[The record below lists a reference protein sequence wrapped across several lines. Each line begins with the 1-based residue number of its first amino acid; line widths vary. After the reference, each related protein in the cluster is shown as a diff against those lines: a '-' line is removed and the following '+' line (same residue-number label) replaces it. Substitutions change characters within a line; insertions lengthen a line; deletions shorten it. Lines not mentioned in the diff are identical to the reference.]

1 MTATANIRLP
11 AVAGSFYSG
20 NAAELRRDVEH
31 YLGGAKTP
39 DSSASWPKAII
50 APHAGYVYS
59 GPIAA
64 TAYVTLKNARD
75 TVRRVILLGPSHRV
89 GFRGL
94 AVPGAAAF
102 RTPLGDINLDRA
114 AIGQISDLP
123 GVIELDQAHA
133 KEHSLE
139 VHLPFLQIVLDEF
152 DLVPVVVGD
161 AAPQAVA
168 DVLAAL
174 WGGPETLIV
183 ISSDLSHYH
192 DYETARAMD
201 AATARAIENG
211 RIDEVTT
218 EGACGGRPIRGLL
231 KLAERQALDIK
242 LLDLRNSGDT
252 AGSRDRVVGYASFS
266 VEEAETTYDTTTDDR
281 ATDDTATYDAAARK
295 QMGEVARLAIRHKL
309 DTGRDL
315 KVSLEGSPA
324 WAKAQGASF
333 ITLEKNGQLRGC
345 IGSLQAHRPLIADVA
360 ANAYSAAF
368 KDPRFPAVKA
378 GELDDLVLKISIL
391 STPAEMKFSSEA
403 DLLAQFR
410 PGEDGL
416 ILQEGSRRGT
426 FLPQVWEQ
434 LPEIEQFWAHLKRK
448 AGLPNDHWSKTL
460 RVWRYSTESFT
471 PEGDFVA

>member
-31 YLGGAKTP
+31 YLDGANAP
-39 DSSASWPKAII
+39 DSGASWPKALI

-64 TAYVTLKNARD
+64 TAYATLKNARD
-75 TVRRVILLGPSHRV
+75 TVRRVVLLGPSHRV

-94 AVPGAAAF
+94 AVSSATAF
-102 RTPLGDINLDRA
+102 TTPLGDINLDRA
-114 AIGQISDLP
+114 AITQISNLP

-133 KEHSLE
+133 QEHSLE
-139 VHLPFLQIVLDEF
+139 VHLPFLQVVLDDF
-152 DLVPVVVGD
+152 GLVPVVVGD

-183 ISSDLSHYH
+183 ISTDLSHYH

-201 AATARAIENG
+201 AATAQAIEG
-211 RIDEVTT
+211 GHIDEVTT
-218 EGACGGRPIRGLL
+218 DGACGGRPIRGLL

-252 AGSRDRVVGYASFS
+252 AGTRDRVVGYASFS
-266 VEEAETTYDTTTDDR
+266 VEEA
-281 ATDDTATYDAAARK
+281 ASMYDADARK
-295 QMGEVARLAIRHKL
+295 QMGEVARLAIKHKL
-309 DTGRDL
+309 ETGRDL
-315 KVSLEGSPA
+315 KVSLDGSPV
-324 WAKAQGASF
+324 WAKARGASF
-333 ITLEKNGQLRGC
+333 ITLEKKGQLRGC
-345 IGSLQAHRPLIADVA
+345 IGSLQAHRPLITDVVT
-360 ANAYSAAF
+360 NASSAAF

-378 GELDDLVLKISIL
+378 EELGDLVLKISIL
-391 STPAEMKFSSEA
+391 SAPEEMKFTSEA
-403 DLLAQFR
+403 DLLAQIR

-416 ILQEGSRRGT
+416 ILQDGSKRGT

-434 LPEIEQFWAHLKRK
+434 LPEISQFWSHLKRK
-448 AGLPNDHWSKTL
+448 AGLPDDHWSKTL
-460 RVWRYSTESFT
+460 QVWRYSTESFT

>member
-1 MTATANIRLP
+1 MTATANVRLP

-31 YLGGAKTP
+31 YLDGAKPPVSGT
-39 DSSASWPKAII
+39 SWPKALI

-64 TAYVTLKNARD
+64 TAYVTLENARE
-75 TVRRVILLGPSHRV
+75 TVRRVVLLGPSHRV

-94 AVPGAAAF
+94 AVPSVAAF
-102 RTPLGDINLDRA
+102 QTPLGDINLDRA
-114 AIGQISDLP
+114 AIAEISDLS

-133 KEHSLE
+133 QEHSLE
-139 VHLPFLQIVLDEF
+139 VHLPFLQVMLDDFE
-152 DLVPVVVGD
+152 LVPVVVGD

-183 ISSDLSHYH
+183 ISTDLSHYH
-192 DYETARAMD
+192 DYETARTMD
-201 AATARAIENG
+201 MATARAIEG
-211 RIDEVTT
+211 GHIDEVTT
-218 EGACGGRPIRGLL
+218 DGACGGRPIRGLL
-231 KLAERQALDIK
+231 KLAERQALEIK

-266 VEEAETTYDTTTDDR
+266 VEE
-281 ATDDTATYDAAARK
+281 TAKTHDAMTYDAGARK
-295 QMGEVARLAIRHKL
+295 QMGDVARLAIRHKL
-309 DTGRDL
+309 ETGRDL
-315 KVSLEGSPA
+315 KVSLDGSPV
-324 WAKAQGASF
+324 WAKTQGASF
-333 ITLEKNGQLRGC
+333 ITLEKKGQLRGC
-345 IGSLQAHRPLIADVA
+345 IGSLQAHRPLITDVV
-360 ANAYSAAF
+360 ANACSAAF
-368 KDPRFPAVKA
+368 KDPRFPAVEA
-378 GELDDLVLKISIL
+378 DELDDLVLKISVL
-391 STPAEMKFSSEA
+391 SAPEEMKFTSEA
-403 DLLAQFR
+403 DLLAQIR

-416 ILQEGSRRGT
+416 ILQDGSKRGT

-434 LPEIEQFWAHLKRK
+434 LPEISQFWAHLKRK
-448 AGLPNDHWSKTL
+448 AGLPDNHWSKTV